1 MAEKL
6 DVIKNCGYGGD
17 YDFKDPGESAIA
29 DNSANL
35 IDDGIGMLEAQGWK
49 HFDEL
54 LPDPNQE

>member
-1 MAEKL
+1 ML
-6 DVIKNCGYGGD
+6 SKNCGYGGD

-35 IDDGIGMLEAQGWK
+35 IDDGIGMLEAQAWK